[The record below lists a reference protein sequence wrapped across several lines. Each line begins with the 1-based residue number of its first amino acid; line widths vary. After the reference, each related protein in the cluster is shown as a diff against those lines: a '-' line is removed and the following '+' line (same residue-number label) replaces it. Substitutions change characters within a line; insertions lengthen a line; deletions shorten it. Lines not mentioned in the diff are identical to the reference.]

1 MNDLQFVL
9 SAAWDLFCMEFTIYG
24 FTLSFKAIM
33 LWSMVAGLVLYF
45 IGRIFDDD

>member
-33 LWSMVAGLVLYF
+33 LWAMVAGLVLYF
-45 IGRIFDDD
+45 IGRVFDND

>member
-9 SAAWDLFCMEFTIYG
+9 SSAWDLFCMEFTIYG

-45 IGRIFDDD
+45 IGRIFDND

>member
-33 LWSMVAGLVLYF
+33 LWTMVAGLVLYF
-45 IGRIFDDD
+45 IGRIFDND